1 MFILL
6 TYKKDPNLKQ
16 YPKSSKTKLH
26 GDILVFFRSF
36 LKNFSKY
43 SEISGVNEIL
53 RRYFVM
59 NAFDGALTML
69 GIIMGA
75 YLAGVIDPMIIIKAG
90 MGAGLAMGISG
101 AWGAYMAERA
111 ERSRNMK
118 ELENAIFSNL
128 EGTMIDKAS
137 KAAVVSVALV
147 DGVSPL
153 IATFISIL
161 PFFLAVYYN
170 ISIFVAIALSIV
182 IIMCM
187 LFLLGVFLSKVAGGR
202 IIINGAIMVLA
213 GIVTL
218 FLCLFLII

>member
-1 MFILL
+1 M
-6 TYKKDPNLKQ
+6 
-16 YPKSSKTKLH
+16 H
-26 GDILVFFRSF
+26 GDILVFFRNF

-75 YLAGVIDPMIIIKAG
+75 YLAGVIDPIVIIKAG

-137 KAAVVSVALV
+137 KTAMVSVALV

-153 IATFISIL
+153 IATFIAIL
-161 PFFLAVYYN
+161 PFFLAVYSN

-187 LFLLGVFLSKVAGGR
+187 LFSLGAFLSKVAGGR
-202 IIINGAIMVLA
+202 IIFNGAIMVLA

-218 FLCLFLII
+218 FLCFFLIF

>member
-1 MFILL
+1 
-6 TYKKDPNLKQ
+6 
-16 YPKSSKTKLH
+16 
-26 GDILVFFRSF
+26 
-36 LKNFSKY
+36 
-43 SEISGVNEIL
+43 
-53 RRYFVM
+53 M

-147 DGVSPL
+147 DGISPL

-161 PFFLAVYYN
+161 PFFLAVYSN

>member
-1 MFILL
+1 
-6 TYKKDPNLKQ
+6 
-16 YPKSSKTKLH
+16 LH
-26 GDILVFFRSF
+26 GDILVFFRRF
-36 LKNFSKY
+36 LKNFSRY

-75 YLAGVIDPMIIIKAG
+75 YLADVIDPIVIIKAG

-101 AWGAYMAERA
+101 AWGAYMSERA

-128 EGTMIDKAS
+128 EGTVIDKAS
-137 KAAVVSVALV
+137 KAAVVSVAFV

-161 PFFLAVYYN
+161 PFFLAVYSN

-182 IIMCM
+182 LIMCM
-187 LFLLGVFLSKVAGGR
+187 LFLLGVFLSKIAGGR

-218 FLCLFLII
+218 FLCLFLIF